1 MRGLRTYVL
10 AALSLMGVPAQGAE
24 TLPEWALGPF
34 TRPTDKPVITPRR
47 ETRFACPMRGEPVRW
62 EALYTFNPA
71 AVVRDGEIHVLY
83 RAEDDTGKM
92 QIGGHTSRI
101 GLARSKDGIHF
112 TREAAPVFFPAK
124 DGQKAHEWT
133 GGCEDPRVVEAP
145 DGRYVMLYTQWDGRA
160 FRLGLAT
167 SSDLRSWTKHGSP
180 FAKARNK
187 EARSTPYKSAGIV
200 TKLVDGRLKAVRI
213 KGKYWMYWGEE
224 AIHLAHSENLIDWEP
239 VEDGKG
245 APLTL
250 IAPRAGKF
258 DARLTEVGPPP
269 VLTNRGI
276 VVIYNGK
283 AAPTGRKASGRGTY
297 AGGQAL
303 FSATDPTKLLA
314 RLDTPFFGPELPFE
328 KTGQY
333 AAGTTF
339 LEGLVYFRDRW
350 FLYYGCADSFVGVAE
365 ARKR

>member
-1 MRGLRTYVL
+1 
-10 AALSLMGVPAQGAE
+10 MGVPALGAE

-83 RAEDDTGKM
+83 RAEDDSGKKR
-92 QIGGHTSRI
+92 IGGHTSRI
-101 GLARSKDGIHF
+101 GLARSRDGIHF
-112 TREAAPVFFPAK
+112 TREEAPVFFPAE
-124 DGQKAHEWT
+124 DGEKAHEWT
-133 GGCEDPRVVEAP
+133 GGCEDPRVVESP
-145 DGRYVMLYTQWDGRA
+145 DGRYVMLYTQWSGKT

-167 SSDLRSWTKHGSP
+167 SGDLRSWTKHGSP

-187 EARSTPYKSAGIV
+187 GARSTPYKSAGIV
-200 TKLVDGRLKAVRI
+200 TTLVDGRLKAARI

-224 AIHLAHSENLIDWEP
+224 AIHLAHSENLIDWDP

-245 APLTL
+245 GIVTL
-250 IAPRAGKF
+250 LSPREGKF

-269 VLTNRGI
+269 VLTDRGI

-283 AAPTGRKASGRGTY
+283 AAPTGRKASERGTY
-297 AGGQAL
+297 SGGQAL
-303 FSATDPTKLLA
+303 FSASDPAKLLA

-339 LEGLVYFRDRW
+339 LEGLVYFRNRW

-365 ARKR
+365 ARKQ